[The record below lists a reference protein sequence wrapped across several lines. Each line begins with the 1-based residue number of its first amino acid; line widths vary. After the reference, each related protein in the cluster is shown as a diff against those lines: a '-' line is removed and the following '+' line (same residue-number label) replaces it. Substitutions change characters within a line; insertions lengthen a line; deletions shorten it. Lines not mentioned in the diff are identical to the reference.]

1 MEDGFYGNNLLGLQ
15 AYLQNGTIYDRAFFS
30 LPEEI
35 QMQVNERAQTQGF
48 SSVEELRSYIQTL
61 SQKA

>member
-15 AYLQNGTIYDRAFFS
+15 AYLQNDNSYDRAFFS

-35 QMQVNERAQTQGF
+35 QMQVNERARKKGF
-48 SSVEELRSYIQTL
+48 ATGEELRSYIQYL
-61 SQKA
+61 SLKA

>member
-15 AYLQNGTIYDRAFFS
+15 AYLKNENIYDRAFFS

-35 QMQVNERAQTQGF
+35 QMQVNERAEERGF
-48 SSVEELRSYIQTL
+48 RSGEELRAYIQTL
-61 SQKA
+61 TLKA

>member
-15 AYLQNGTIYDRAFFS
+15 AYLQHDNTYDRAFFS

-35 QMQVNERAQTQGF
+35 QMQVNERAAKQGF
-48 SSVEELRSYIQTL
+48 ASSEDLRAYIQTL